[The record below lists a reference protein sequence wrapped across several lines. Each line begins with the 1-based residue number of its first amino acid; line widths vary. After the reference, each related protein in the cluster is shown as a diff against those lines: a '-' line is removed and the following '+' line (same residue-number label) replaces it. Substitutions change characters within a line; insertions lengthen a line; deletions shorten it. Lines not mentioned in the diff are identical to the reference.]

1 MKKFLTLF
9 FSFSFMITLLQGCSQ
24 QKAASSQDAIQQ
36 SQNIKTL
43 DEQVK
48 YLVSQANT
56 FVNSKNFEEGI
67 KISQHILQNLD
78 SNSSEAK
85 TILEKAK
92 AELKKLAEQK
102 VAEVKSDLTNK
113 INSLGK

>member
-1 MKKFLTLF
+1 MKNLLISFFF
-9 FSFSFMITLLQGCSQ
+9 FSLVLASLQGCNQ

-36 SQNIKTL
+36 SQKIKTV

-48 YLVSQANT
+48 YLISQANN
-56 FVNSKNFEEGI
+56 FVNSKNFEEAV

-85 TILEKAK
+85 NILEQAK

>member
-1 MKKFLTLF
+1 MKNLLISFFF
-9 FSFSFMITLLQGCSQ
+9 FSLILASLQGCNQ

-36 SQNIKTL
+36 SQAIKTV

-56 FVNSKNFEEGI
+56 FINSKNFDEAI
-67 KISQHILQNLD
+67 KISQHILQDLD
-78 SNSSEAK
+78 SNSQEAK
-85 TILEKAK
+85 TILEQAK
-92 AELKKLAEQK
+92 AGLKKIAEQK